1 MSRRVYE
8 VAREL
13 GLSPEEVMGRLN
25 DAGVQT
31 ESNFSVVEDS
41 AYERVFG
48 DGPRSNGSG
57 GATPKGRPEA
67 REAKASPRR
76 TRPPRTRSRA
86 LRRAVVYV
94 LVAALAFA
102 LSAGVGAV
110 VALVLREDTAPTPV
124 QEGPRPPE
132 QQGDAQQA
140 RELDVAPEGGGGADR
155 AHQEEADAAQVEDA
169 PQREG
174 GVSRLGEAE
183 YLSRVGDIQS
193 ETVETFMDSHNK
205 LLRYDALT
213 ARDIDEMRANEAA
226 VEKMAREAND
236 LAPPRNYEEQH
247 EVFGS
252 AVTGLHEAARMA
264 YETSKRSG
272 RGGRDRIRRV
282 RRPRQPGRGP
292 PGAIQRDAGSGLR
305 DHRRPAGD
313 QPAAKRKGTRAWF
326 GRSSADL
333 AGGDH
338 ESGKE
343 TNRRCPGHRVFGV
356 TDHGG

>member
-8 VAREL
+8 VAWEL
-13 GLSPEEVMGRLN
+13 GLSPKEVMGRLN
-25 DAGVQT
+25 DAGVET
-31 ESNFSVVEDS
+31 ESYFSVVEDS

-76 TRPPRTRSRA
+76 TRSPRTRSRA

-94 LVAALAFA
+94 LVAALAFVLA
-102 LSAGVGAV
+102 AGVGAV
-110 VALVLREDTAPTPV
+110 VALVLREDTATPV
-124 QEGPRPPE
+124 QEGPRQPE

-169 PQREG
+169 PQQEG

-213 ARDIDEMRANEAA
+213 AQDIDEMRANEAA

-264 YETSKRSG
+264 YGLANDPVEAAEIGFDGYDARVNHVARLLERSNEML
-272 RGGRDRIRRV
+272 GRDYETV
-282 RRPRQPGRGP
+282 GDPREISPPLSATEPARG
-292 PGAIQRDAGSGLR
+292 SEE
-305 DHRRPAGD
+305 
-313 QPAAKRKGTRAWF
+313 AAQT
-326 GRSSADL
+326 
-333 AGGDH
+333 
-338 ESGKE
+338 
-343 TNRRCPGHRVFGV
+343 
-356 TDHGG
+356 